1 MTTTASAGA
10 RVEGWNVVLVAA
22 PLLVSA
28 ALGLHIR
35 ARNGDSL
42 RSTRP
47 ALQPIATASA
57 VRLATLFDAIDYAW
71 PPTQR
76 VPAIAVEH
84 FPADMAALPVDT
96 KKKVFLKTVL
106 PLVLA
111 ENAHIRKQRQFI
123 LAQFAAGHTRAGT
136 AGYDRLQ
143 RLAAHY
149 RIDKPLDDP
158 QVRAGLLR
166 RVDTLPPP
174 LVLAQAAKESGW
186 GTSYFAREANNLFGM
201 WTWNADAG
209 IAPRGLNGDAE
220 HYVRVFGTLRDSVR
234 AYLYTINVGRAY
246 KKLRA
251 IRAEMR
257 AAAGTPRAL
266 KLAGTLENYSAHGK
280 RYNAAVR
287 AIIAQNGL
295 DGLGEL
301 GLRSVGESLI
311 AVADGA
317 DASGG
322 VTGGE

>member
-1 MTTTASAGA
+1 MTMAVSAPA
-10 RVEGWNVVLVAA
+10 RAERWGLALVAA

-35 ARNGDSL
+35 ARNDDPL
-42 RSTRP
+42 RFTRP
-47 ALQPIATASA
+47 ALQPVAVASA
-57 VRLATLFDAIDYAW
+57 ERLATLFKTIDYAW
-71 PPTQR
+71 PPTQP
-76 VPAIAVEH
+76 VPAVAVKR
-84 FPADMAALPVDT
+84 FPADMAALSIDT
-96 KKKVFLKTVL
+96 RKKVFLKTVL

-111 ENAHIRKQRQFI
+111 ENARIHKQRQFI
-123 LAQFAAGHTRAGT
+123 LAQFAAGYTHAGT

-158 QVRAGLLR
+158 RIRARLLR

-186 GTSYFAREANNLFGM
+186 GTSYFAREANNLFGV
-201 WTWNADAG
+201 WTWDADEG
-209 IAPRGLNGDAE
+209 IAPRGLDDPG
-220 HYVRVFGTLRDSVR
+220 HYVRVFVTLRDSVR
-234 AYLYTINVGRAY
+234 AYLYTINVGGAY
-246 KKLRA
+246 KKLREV
-251 IRAEMR
+251 RAAMR

-266 KLAGTLENYSAHGK
+266 KLAGTLENYSAHGE

-295 DGLGEL
+295 NKLGKLDLRQVGLGL
-301 GLRSVGESLI
+301 V
-311 AVADGA
+311 AVDGGK
-317 DASGG
+317 DFGG